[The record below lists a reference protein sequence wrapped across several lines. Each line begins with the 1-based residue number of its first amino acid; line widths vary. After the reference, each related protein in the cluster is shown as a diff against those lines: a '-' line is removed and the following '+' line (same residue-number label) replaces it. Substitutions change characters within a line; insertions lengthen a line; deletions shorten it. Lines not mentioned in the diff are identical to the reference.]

1 MARSSR
7 QREPNAARRKGPA
20 VAVAAAA
27 EQASRRRELRPA
39 RPKGLTVAVT
49 GPTGEIG
56 RALVAALE
64 RSREVGS
71 VRGMARRPFDPAA
84 RGWKKVEYRQGD
96 VLDRGA
102 VTEFVKGADVV
113 VHLAFIIMGGA
124 QKSRAVN
131 IEGSRNVFEATVEA
145 GAKRLVYTS
154 SVAAYGFYG
163 DNPRPLT
170 EGVPARGSA
179 EHYYSA
185 HKAEVEALLAEALAG
200 GGTEAYVMRPCI
212 VAGPNAGLLIDSL
225 PYTQIAERLP
235 SVLRH
240 LLDGVPVVRPVLP
253 DPGVPFQIVH
263 HDDVAAAIRA
273 AILGRGTPGAYN
285 LAGPGLLT
293 VTDLAKELG
302 WYAVPVPKLT
312 VDAVA
317 EVVARLGF
325 LPAQAQWVNAFREP
339 VVMATAKARRELG
352 WRPKHSAVETLR
364 ETVAGVRAEG

>member
-1 MARSSR
+1 MARSNR
-7 QREPNAARRKGPA
+7 QTEPRT
-20 VAVAAAA
+20 
-27 EQASRRRELRPA
+27 A
-39 RPKGLTVAVT
+39 RPKGSAAVKGTAAREERRRGRRAARPEGLTVAVT

-64 RSREVGS
+64 RSHGVGL
-71 VRGMARRPFDPAA
+71 VRGMARRPFDPEA
-84 RGWKKVEYRQGD
+84 RGWKKTEYRRGD

-102 VTEFVKGADVV
+102 VAELVKGADVV

-124 QKSRAVN
+124 KESRAVN
-131 IEGSRNVFEATVEA
+131 VEGSRNVFEATVET

-154 SVAAYGFYG
+154 SVAAYGFHH

-170 EGVPARGSA
+170 EEVPARGSA

-185 HKAEVEALLAEALAG
+185 HKAEVEALLAEVLEG

-212 VAGPNAGLLIDSL
+212 VAGPNAALLIDSL
-225 PYTQIAERLP
+225 PYTQISSRLP
-235 SVLRH
+235 AALRR

-253 DPGVPFQIVH
+253 DPGVEFQIVH
-263 HDDVAAAIRA
+263 HDDVAAAIGA
-273 AILGRGTPGAYN
+273 AVLGKGTPGAYN

-302 WYAVPVPKLT
+302 WYAVPVPRLT
-312 VDAVA
+312 VDALA

-364 ETVAGVRAEG
+364 ETVAGVRAGG